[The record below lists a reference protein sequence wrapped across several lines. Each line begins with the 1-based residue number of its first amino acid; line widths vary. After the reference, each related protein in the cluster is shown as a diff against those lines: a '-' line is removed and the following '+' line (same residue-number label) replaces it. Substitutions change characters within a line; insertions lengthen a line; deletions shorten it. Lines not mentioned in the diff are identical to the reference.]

1 MSLNQNDTKSNL
13 KEILLKNRP
22 ALSTNSLNAYSS
34 NLKNLFLKNNKDK
47 EFNLEWFS
55 NENNILESLKDLEP
69 ARRKTY
75 LASVIVLINDPEK
88 TKQLQEQMMKDSQKW
103 HEDNKEQIKSIE
115 QEENWITQDEIKV
128 IFNTYLKNA
137 RYIWNKKNKDS
148 NDLELLNKLVL
159 LALMSGIFI
168 PVRRSLDYSEF
179 KIKNIDTEKDNYLNK
194 KMKSLV
200 FNVYKT
206 SKIYKKQ
213 EIIIPNKLYNILVKW
228 IKINPTEYLLF
239 DKNLKKMNSVKIR
252 NLFNEIFGKNTS
264 TNILRHSYISSKYKA
279 DLKELLKD
287 AEQMGTSASTL
298 QTQYI
303 KR

>member
-1 MSLNQNDTKSNL
+1 MSLTQNDTKSNL

-103 HEDNKEQIKSIE
+103 HEDNKEQIKTIE

-179 KIKNIDTEKDNYLNK
+179 KIKNIDPEKDNYLNK
-194 KMKSLV
+194 KTKSLV

>member
-1 MSLNQNDTKSNL
+1 MSLTQNDTKSNL

-55 NENNILESLKDLEP
+55 NENNILESLKDVEP

-103 HEDNKEQIKSIE
+103 HEDNKEQIKTIE

-179 KIKNIDTEKDNYLNK
+179 KIKNIDPEKDNYLNK
-194 KMKSLV
+194 KTKSLV

-287 AEQMGTSASTL
+287 AEQMGTSATTL

>member
-1 MSLNQNDTKSNL
+1 MSLTQNDTKSNL

-179 KIKNIDTEKDNYLNK
+179 KIKNIDPEKDNYLNK
-194 KMKSLV
+194 KTKSLV

>member
-1 MSLNQNDTKSNL
+1 M
-13 KEILLKNRP
+13 
-22 ALSTNSLNAYSS
+22 
-34 NLKNLFLKNNKDK
+34 
-47 EFNLEWFS
+47 
-55 NENNILESLKDLEP
+55 
-69 ARRKTY
+69 
-75 LASVIVLINDPEK
+75 
-88 TKQLQEQMMKDSQKW
+88 
-103 HEDNKEQIKSIE
+103 
-115 QEENWITQDEIKV
+115 

-179 KIKNIDTEKDNYLNK
+179 KIKNIDPEKDNYLNK
-194 KMKSLV
+194 KTKSLV

>member
-1 MSLNQNDTKSNL
+1 MSLTQNDTKSNL

-103 HEDNKEQIKSIE
+103 HDDNKEQIKTIE

-194 KMKSLV
+194 KTKSLV

>member
-1 MSLNQNDTKSNL
+1 MSLTQNDTKSNL

-137 RYIWNKKNKDS
+137 RYIWNKKNK
-148 NDLELLNKLVL
+148 
-159 LALMSGIFI
+159 
-168 PVRRSLDYSEF
+168 VRWR
-179 KIKNIDTEKDNYLNK
+179 
-194 KMKSLV
+194 
-200 FNVYKT
+200 
-206 SKIYKKQ
+206 
-213 EIIIPNKLYNILVKW
+213 
-228 IKINPTEYLLF
+228 
-239 DKNLKKMNSVKIR
+239 
-252 NLFNEIFGKNTS
+252 
-264 TNILRHSYISSKYKA
+264 A
-279 DLKELLKD
+279 
-287 AEQMGTSASTL
+287 
-298 QTQYI
+298 
-303 KR
+303 

>member
-1 MSLNQNDTKSNL
+1 MSLTQNDTKSNL

-179 KIKNIDTEKDNYLNK
+179 KIKNIDPEKDNYLNK
-194 KMKSLV
+194 KTKSLV

-287 AEQMGTSASTL
+287 AEQMGTSATTL

>member
-1 MSLNQNDTKSNL
+1 MSLTQNDTKSNL
-13 KEILLKNRP
+13 KEILMKNRP

-159 LALMSGIFI
+159 LALMSGLFI

-179 KIKNIDTEKDNYLNK
+179 KIKNIDPEKDNYLNK
-194 KMKSLV
+194 KTKSLV

-287 AEQMGTSASTL
+287 AEQMGTSATTL

>member
-1 MSLNQNDTKSNL
+1 MSLTQNDTKSNL
-13 KEILLKNRP
+13 KEILMKNRP

-179 KIKNIDTEKDNYLNK
+179 KIKNIDPEKDNYLNK
-194 KMKSLV
+194 KTKSLV

-287 AEQMGTSASTL
+287 AEQMGTSATTL